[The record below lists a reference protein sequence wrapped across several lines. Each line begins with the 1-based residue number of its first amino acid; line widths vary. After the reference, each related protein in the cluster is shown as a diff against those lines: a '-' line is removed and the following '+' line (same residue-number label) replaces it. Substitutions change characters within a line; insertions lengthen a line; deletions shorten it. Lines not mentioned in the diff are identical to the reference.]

1 MRKAT
6 KNKSVIFQKIDN
18 KLVGF
23 DIEKS
28 ALYTFNETAE
38 FIYKKIVAG
47 VKEDA
52 IAKQLAKKYTVEEK
66 TVRKDMTELIKNL
79 KKNGIL
85 QST

>member
-1 MRKAT
+1 MKKT
-6 KNKSVIFQKIDN
+6 VKNKSVIFQKIDD

-38 FIYKKIVAG
+38 FIYKKIAAG
-47 VKEDA
+47 AKEDV
-52 IAKQLAKKYTVEEK
+52 IAKQLARKYNVEEK
-66 TVRKDMTELIKNL
+66 TARKDIMELKKDL

>member
-1 MRKAT
+1 MKKT
-6 KNKSVIFQKIDN
+6 VKNKSVIFQKIDD

-47 VKEDA
+47 AKEDV
-52 IAKQLAKKYTVEEK
+52 IAKQLAKKYNVEEK
-66 TVRKDMTELIKNL
+66 TARKDIMELKKDL

>member
-1 MRKAT
+1 MKKAT

-47 VKEDA
+47 IKED
-52 IAKQLAKKYTVEEK
+52 IITKQLAKKYNVEEK
-66 TVRKDMTELIKNL
+66 TVRKDMTELIKDL